1 MKAFKND
8 RRIKAIRLFNL
19 PDGSCT
25 FEYGRIPNMTTIESV
40 GFFAQTHVDEYEK
53 IPHPAPRRQYV
64 VTLKGRLEFKV
75 TSGETF
81 IIEPGIILIAED
93 MIGAGHTWNLLDGD
107 KWERLY
113 IILNGNGHFIK
124 D

>member
-1 MKAFKND
+1 MKAFEND
-8 RRIKAIRLFNL
+8 SSIKAIRLFNL
-19 PDGSCT
+19 PDGSCS
-25 FEYGRIPNMTTIESV
+25 FEYGRIPNMTMIGST

-75 TSGETF
+75 TNGSTF
-81 IIEPGIILIAED
+81 IIEPGIVLIAED
-93 MIGAGHTWNLLDGD
+93 TIGAGHTWDLLDGN

-113 IILNGNGHFIK
+113 LTLSAESHFIK
-124 D
+124 E